1 MIGAIFSEMATI
13 EDQRQLFDSF
23 CKEKYG
29 DRDDQTSKTIT
40 AEKGRKIV
48 LVLKSDPSAADYS
61 SQFKFWVKKRGFQLV
76 NYAPLGLKDVL
87 CLPARKT
94 VSCMY
99 NIVI

>member
-23 CKEKYG
+23 CKERYG

-48 LVLKSDPSAADYS
+48 LVLKSDP
-61 SQFKFWVKKRGFQLV
+61 R
-76 NYAPLGLKDVL
+76 
-87 CLPARKT
+87 
-94 VSCMY
+94 
-99 NIVI
+99 